1 MYVTLCNFKGL
12 ISVLKFAYACHLK
25 VVTRIAG
32 GQATCYGNKITIL
45 IWPFCFNKGLS
56 ILQV

>member
-1 MYVTLCNFKGL
+1 M
-12 ISVLKFAYACHLK
+12 
-25 VVTRIAG
+25 TRIAG

-56 ILQV
+56 MLQVLKVMRKKIQNSKFF